1 MKKEECENMQLIKTD
16 NLLSSLY
23 RIQFPEKGKV
33 ILFADFDGTFMPF
46 SHESICTDRS
56 KFPKEEFSRY
66 FGLFSEFLKKN
77 ENKLEVIIT
86 TGRNL
91 PKFMAFIEHIKRNDA
106 YIPLSKKVIVN
117 NGGDIYESNNPENFF
132 ACGYAEY
139 SNYSQDAQKKRA
151 EIKKLTGWDST
162 DIKNKIIS
170 VLNSFKF
177 QVLEVPI
184 NEFSSTYEE
193 LSLSY
198 YLDKYG
204 LDHETSHFASIQDDG
219 LLGFHIAFCKNMN
232 NNENYLAKIC
242 QEISN
247 ALGSSVSYSLQTTL
261 YDWQAGY
268 GPSIRLL
275 PCIDGKSLN
284 KLYDVK
290 ECLKNVIENKTNDLV
305 ITAGDDENDMA
316 MLLPENYADLNGET
330 TPFLGIRVIKN

>member
-1 MKKEECENMQLIKTD
+1 MQLIKTD

-33 ILFADFDGTFMPF
+33 ILFSDFDGTFMPF
-46 SHESICTDRS
+46 SHESVCTDRS

-66 FGLFSEFLKKN
+66 FGLFSDFLKKN
-77 ENKLEVIIT
+77 ENKLELFIT

-106 YIPLSKKVIVN
+106 YIPLPKKVIVN
-117 NGGDIYESNNPENFF
+117 NGGDIYQSNNPENFF
-132 ACGYAEY
+132 VCGYAAY
-139 SNYSQDAQKKRA
+139 SNYNRDAQNKRA
-151 EIKKLTGWDST
+151 EIKKLTGWDGS

-170 VLNSFKF
+170 ILNSFNF

-198 YLDKYG
+198 YLDKNG
-204 LDHETSHFASIQDDG
+204 LSHETSNFASIQDDG

-232 NNENYLAKIC
+232 NNEKYLADLC

-247 ALGSSVSYSLQTTL
+247 ALEDRVSYALQTTL

-275 PCIDGKSLN
+275 PRIDGKPLD

-290 ECLKNVIENKTNDLV
+290 ECLKKVIENKTDDLV
-305 ITAGDDENDMA
+305 IAAGDDENDMA
-316 MLLPENYADLNGET
+316 MLLPENYDDLKGEAK
-330 TPFLGIRVIKN
+330 PFLGIQVI

>member
-1 MKKEECENMQLIKTD
+1 MQLIRTD

-46 SHESICTDRS
+46 SHESVCTDRS
-56 KFPKEEFSRY
+56 KFPQEEFGRY
-66 FGLFSEFLKKN
+66 FGLFSDFLKKN
-77 ENKLEVIIT
+77 ENKLELIIT

-91 PKFMAFIEHIKRNDA
+91 PKFMAFLEHIRRNEA
-106 YIPLSKKVIVN
+106 YIPLPKKVIVN
-117 NGGDIYESNNPENFF
+117 NGGDIYQCNNPENFF
-132 ACGYAEY
+132 VCGYAEY
-139 SNYSQDAQKKRA
+139 SNYNQDAQKKRE
-151 EIKKLTGWDST
+151 EIKKLTGWDGS

-170 VLNSFKF
+170 ILSSFNF

-198 YLDKYG
+198 YLNKNG
-204 LDHETSHFASIQDDG
+204 LDQETSHFASIQDDG

-232 NNENYLAKIC
+232 NNENCLADLC

-247 ALGSSVSYSLQTTL
+247 TFENRVSYSLQTTL

-268 GPSIRLL
+268 GPSVRLL
-275 PCIDGKSLN
+275 PSIDGKPLN

-290 ECLKNVIENKTNDLV
+290 ECVKNVIENKTDDLV
-305 ITAGDDENDMA
+305 IAAGDDENDMA
-316 MLLPENYADLNGET
+316 MLLPESYSDLKDET
-330 TPFLGIRVIKN
+330 KPFLGIQVISR

>member
-1 MKKEECENMQLIKTD
+1 MELIKTD

-46 SHESICTDRS
+46 SHESICTDCS

-77 ENKLEVIIT
+77 ENKLELIIT

-91 PKFMAFIEHIKRNDA
+91 PKFMAFLEHIKRKEA
-106 YIPLSKKVIVN
+106 HIPLPKKIIVN
-117 NGGDIYESNNPENFF
+117 NGGDIYQSNNPENFF
-132 ACGYAEY
+132 VCGFAEY
-139 SNYSQDAQKKRA
+139 SNYNQDAQKKRV
-151 EIKKLTGWDST
+151 EIKKLTGWDGSV
-162 DIKNKIIS
+162 IKNTIIS
-170 VLNSFKF
+170 ILNSFNF
-177 QVLEVPI
+177 RVLEVPI
-184 NEFSSTYEE
+184 NEFCSTYEE

-204 LDHETSHFASIQDDG
+204 LDHETSNFASIQDDG

-232 NNENYLAKIC
+232 NNEKCLADLC

-247 ALGSSVSYSLQTTL
+247 ALESRVSYSLQTTL

-268 GPSIRLL
+268 GPSVRLL
-275 PCIDGKSLN
+275 PSIDKKPLS

-290 ECLKNVIENKTNDLV
+290 ECLKNVIENKTDDLV
-305 ITAGDDENDMA
+305 IAAGDDENDMA
-316 MLLPENYADLNGET
+316 MLVPENYADLKGEAK
-330 TPFLGIRVIKN
+330 PFLGIKVIKN

>member
-1 MKKEECENMQLIKTD
+1 MQLIKTD

-23 RIQFPEKGKV
+23 RIQFHEKGKV

-77 ENKLEVIIT
+77 EDKLELIIT

-91 PKFMAFIEHIKRNDA
+91 PKYMAFIEHIKRNDA
-106 YIPLSKKVIVN
+106 YIPLPQKVIVN
-117 NGGDIYESNNPENFF
+117 NGGDIYQSNNPENFF
-132 ACGYAEY
+132 VSGYAEY
-139 SNYSQDAQKKRA
+139 SNYNQYAQKKRA
-151 EIKKLTGWDST
+151 EIKKITGWDGT

-232 NNENYLAKIC
+232 NNENYLTNIC
-242 QEISN
+242 QEINSIFEN
-247 ALGSSVSYSLQTTL
+247 SISYSIQTML
-261 YDWQAGY
+261 YDWQSGY

-275 PCIDGKSLN
+275 PRIDGKPLN

-290 ECLKNVIENKTNDLV
+290 ECLKSIIANKTNDFV
-305 ITAGDDENDMA
+305 IAAGDDENDLA
-316 MLLPENYADLNGET
+316 MLLPESYADLKSEK
-330 TPFLGIRVIKN
+330 TPFLGIQLIKNIT

>member
-1 MKKEECENMQLIKTD
+1 MQLIKTD

-23 RIQFPEKGKV
+23 RIQLPEKGKV

-46 SHESICTDRS
+46 SHESVCTDRS

-66 FGLFSEFLKKN
+66 FGLFSDFLKKN
-77 ENKLEVIIT
+77 ENKLELIIT

-106 YIPLSKKVIVN
+106 YIPLPKKVIVN
-117 NGGDIYESNNPENFF
+117 NGGDIYQCNNPENFF
-132 ACGYAEY
+132 VCGYAGY
-139 SNYSQDAQKKRA
+139 SNYNQDAQKKRA
-151 EIKKLTGWDST
+151 EIKKLTGWDGS

-170 VLNSFKF
+170 ILNSFNF
-177 QVLEVPI
+177 QVFEVPI

-198 YLDKYG
+198 YLDKNG
-204 LDHETSHFASIQDDG
+204 LSHETSNFASIQDDG
-219 LLGFHIAFCKNMN
+219 LLGFHIAFSKNMN
-232 NNENYLAKIC
+232 NNENILTDLC
-242 QEISN
+242 QKISN
-247 ALGSSVSYSLQTTL
+247 ALENRVSYSLQTTL

-275 PCIDGKSLN
+275 PRIDGKPLD

-290 ECLKNVIENKTNDLV
+290 ECLKNVIENKTDDLV
-305 ITAGDDENDMA
+305 IAAGDDENDMA

-330 TPFLGIRVIKN
+330 KHFLGIQVV

>member
-1 MKKEECENMQLIKTD
+1 MQLIKTD

-23 RIQFPEKGKV
+23 RIPFPDKGKV

-46 SHESICTDRS
+46 SHESVCTDRS

-66 FGLFSEFLKKN
+66 FGLFSEFLKEN
-77 ENKLEVIIT
+77 ENKLELIIT

-91 PKFMAFIEHIKRNDA
+91 PKFMAFLEHIRRNEA
-106 YIPLSKKVIVN
+106 YIPLPKKVIVN
-117 NGGDIYESNNPENFF
+117 NGGDIYQCNNPEDFF
-132 ACGYAEY
+132 VSGNAEY
-139 SNYSQDAQKKRA
+139 SNYNQDAQKKRE
-151 EIKKLTGWDST
+151 EIKKLTGWDGS

-170 VLNSFKF
+170 ILNSFNF

-198 YLDKYG
+198 YLDKNG

-232 NNENYLAKIC
+232 NNENCLADLC

-247 ALGSSVSYSLQTTL
+247 TFESRVSYSLQTTL

-268 GPSIRLL
+268 GPSVRLL
-275 PCIDGKSLN
+275 PSIDGKPLN
-284 KLYDVK
+284 KLFDVK
-290 ECLKNVIENKTNDLV
+290 ECVKNVIENKTDDLV
-305 ITAGDDENDMA
+305 IAAGDDENDIA
-316 MLLPENYADLNGET
+316 MLLPESYSDINGEIK
-330 TPFLGIRVIKN
+330 PFLGIQVIRR

>member
-1 MKKEECENMQLIKTD
+1 MQLIKTD

-33 ILFADFDGTFMPF
+33 VLFADFDGTFMPF
-46 SHESICTDRS
+46 SHESVCTERS

-66 FGLFSEFLKKN
+66 FGLFSDFLKKN
-77 ENKLEVIIT
+77 ENKLEIIIT

-91 PKFMAFIEHIKRNDA
+91 PKFMAFLEHIKRNDA
-106 YIPLSKKVIVN
+106 YIPLPKKVIVN
-117 NGGDIYESNNPENFF
+117 NGGDIYQCNNPENFF

-139 SNYSQDAQKKRA
+139 SHYNQDAQKKCE
-151 EIKKLTGWDST
+151 EIKKLTGWDGS

-170 VLNSFKF
+170 ILNYFNF

-198 YLDKYG
+198 YLDKNG

-232 NNENYLAKIC
+232 NNENCLADLC
-242 QEISN
+242 QEIN
-247 ALGSSVSYSLQTTL
+247 NTLENRVSYSLQTML
-261 YDWQAGY
+261 FDWQAGY

-275 PCIDGKSLN
+275 PSIDGKPLS

-290 ECLKNVIENKTNDLV
+290 ECLKNVIENKTDDLV
-305 ITAGDDENDMA
+305 IAAGDDENDMA
-316 MLLPENYADLNGET
+316 MLLPESYSDINGEIK
-330 TPFLGIRVIKN
+330 PFLGIQVIRR